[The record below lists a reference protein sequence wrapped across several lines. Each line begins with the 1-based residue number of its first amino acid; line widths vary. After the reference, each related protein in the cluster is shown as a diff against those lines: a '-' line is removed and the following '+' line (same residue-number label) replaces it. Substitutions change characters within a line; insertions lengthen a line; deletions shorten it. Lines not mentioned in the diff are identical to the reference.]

1 MTRIKIESNK
11 APASM
16 TGDAGQVHLF
26 NIKKGAVDM
35 PTAIDSLR
43 DQFIEVARHIR
54 MSRLLLGT

>member
-35 PTAIDSLR
+35 PTAID
-43 DQFIEVARHIR
+43 
-54 MSRLLLGT
+54 